1 VVVREWTH
9 DVFVG
14 GGAIFQNLDS
24 DVRIEFSDLSR
35 NREVVAMD
43 LEFVKAARVGCVPAR

>member
-35 NREVVAMD
+35 DREVVAMD
-43 LEFVKAARVGCVPAR
+43 LELVKAARVGCVPAR